1 MFNYF
6 RKRNTNTRIHT
17 NDTNLNSCGRYSR
30 AGFTLIELIVVIGVI
45 GFISATMFSGAH
57 QNSEQRKLNLEA
69 QRLSQELRKAQNLA
83 LSSGESAECGGP
95 VVSYGI
101 YLDIASNHQ
110 YIVAADCNG
119 NKIYNT
125 GELVK
130 TVFLTASQI
139 SVLTYNGTNPANL
152 NIFFIPPSPDV
163 AINGDS
169 TTSNRSATIK
179 LCLPGASTICKSV
192 SVNSKGAIST
202 Q

>member
-17 NDTNLNSCGRYSR
+17 NDTNLNSC
-30 AGFTLIELIVVIGVI
+30 AGFTLIELIVVIVVI
-45 GFISATMFSGAH
+45 GFISATMFSGTR

-69 QRLSQELRKAQNLA
+69 QRLSQELRKVQNLA
-83 LSSGESAECGGP
+83 LSSGESVECGGP

-101 YLDIASNHQ
+101 YLDTAFNRQ

-139 SVLTYNGTNPANL
+139 SVLTYNGTNPTTL
-152 NIFFIPPSPDV
+152 NIFFVPPSPDV
-163 AINGDS
+163 ALNGDS
-169 TTSNRSATIK
+169 TTSDRLATIQ